1 MTTRPTL
8 AAQSR
13 EVTGKKVAHLRRAG
27 RLPAVVFGHGLES
40 TPVSVDAHEFDL
52 LRHRVGPNVLVNLK
66 VDADRAQAVL
76 IHGVQ
81 IDTITRRP
89 LHVDLFAVHMSEEL
103 TVDVP
108 LIATGIAPAAD
119 MGGGSL
125 IRVLEHVR
133 IRALPDDLPHNI
145 EYSVEAL
152 GDFDAVIHVSDLAV
166 PAGVTILTEAVEV
179 VARVLRPRAEEAQ
192 AAAAASVGIGASAAS
207 TGTEAAGS
215 SPG

>member
-8 AAQSR
+8 AALSR

-27 RLPAVVFGHGLES
+27 RLPAVIFGHGLES

-66 VDADRAQAVL
+66 LDQHRSKAVL

-89 LHVDLFAVHMSEEL
+89 VHVDLFEVHMSEEL

-108 LIATGIAPAAD
+108 LIATGVAPAAET
-119 MGGGSL
+119 GGGSL
-125 IRVLEHVR
+125 LHVLEHVR
-133 IRALPDDLPHNI
+133 IRALPDALPHNI
-145 EYSVEAL
+145 EYSVGSL
-152 GDFDAVIHVSDLAV
+152 TDFDGVIHVADLPV
-166 PAGVTILTEAVEV
+166 PAGVTILTEGVEV
-179 VARVLRPRAEEAQ
+179 VARVLRPRAEEAVVG
-192 AAAAASVGIGASAAS
+192 AVEPVGVGAPVAPASAEAAAS
-207 TGTEAAGS
+207 
-215 SPG
+215 